1 MSDYERPE
9 DRPEAPATPPPPA
22 PESTPPP
29 STPAPPPPPPTEPPP
44 SAPPPSPEPPPPP
57 IEPPAPSVPPPT
69 SFGAQIPPLAEPPT
83 VPEPEAA
90 VEAVDILPPVEPPA
104 RWVGFVTSIG
114 LALAIVVTAQV
125 LAAIAEGFAL
135 KKTEPQGVTSDVFH
149 RLGYAFSNLG
159 GTVLLFLVLALVLVS
174 LPVFLERRTS
184 DRQEMTAAVTL
195 GLTVVMAVVI
205 GVGSILAVR
214 YNLHLY
220 SASKRTV
227 PSYVRIQLVFFLL
240 GALGTGAIALF
251 SALTALGLRDRGGDS
266 AEPVAADG
274 S

>member
-1 MSDYERPE
+1 MPDNAATDVLPPE
-9 DRPEAPATPPPPA
+9 
-22 PESTPPP
+22 
-29 STPAPPPPPPTEPPP
+29 
-44 SAPPPSPEPPPPP
+44 
-57 IEPPAPSVPPPT
+57 
-69 SFGAQIPPLAEPPT
+69 
-83 VPEPEAA
+83 EPE
-90 VEAVDILPPVEPPA
+90 EPEEPPA

-135 KKTEPQGVTSDVFH
+135 KHTEPQGIPSDVWH

-159 GTVLLFLVLALVLVS
+159 GTVLLFLVVAVVLVS
-174 LPVFLERRTS
+174 LPVFMERRTS
-184 DRQEMTAAVTL
+184 ARQESTAAITL
-195 GLTVVMAVVI
+195 GLTVVMAIVI

-220 SASKRTV
+220 SASKRAV

-251 SALTALGLRDRGGDS
+251 AGLTALGLRDRGDGS
-266 AEPVAADG
+266 AEPTEVEA

>member
-1 MSDYERPE
+1 MPDNAATDVLPPE
-9 DRPEAPATPPPPA
+9 
-22 PESTPPP
+22 
-29 STPAPPPPPPTEPPP
+29 
-44 SAPPPSPEPPPPP
+44 
-57 IEPPAPSVPPPT
+57 
-69 SFGAQIPPLAEPPT
+69 
-83 VPEPEAA
+83 EPE
-90 VEAVDILPPVEPPA
+90 EPPA

-135 KKTEPQGVTSDVFH
+135 KHTEPQGIPSDVFH

-159 GTVLLFLVLALVLVS
+159 GTVLLFLVVAVVLVS
-174 LPVFLERRTS
+174 LPVFMDRRTS
-184 DRQEMTAAVTL
+184 ARQESTAAITL
-195 GLTVVMAVVI
+195 GLTVVMAIVI

-220 SASKRTV
+220 SASKRAV

-251 SALTALGLRDRGGDS
+251 AALTALGLRDRGNGS
-266 AEPVAADG
+266 AEPTEAEA

>member
-1 MSDYERPE
+1 
-9 DRPEAPATPPPPA
+9 
-22 PESTPPP
+22 
-29 STPAPPPPPPTEPPP
+29 
-44 SAPPPSPEPPPPP
+44 
-57 IEPPAPSVPPPT
+57 VPPPT
-69 SFGAQIPPLAEPPT
+69 AFGAPTPPATEPP
-83 VPEPEAA
+83 VEATTEA
-90 VEAVDILPPVEPPA
+90 VEVPVEPPA

-135 KKTEPQGVTSDVFH
+135 KRTEPQGVPSDLFH

-159 GTVLLFLVLALVLVS
+159 GTVLLFLVLAVVLVS

-184 DRQEMTAAVTL
+184 DRQESTAAITL

-220 SASKRTV
+220 SASKRSV

-251 SALTALGLRDRGGDS
+251 AGLTALGLRDRGGES
-266 AEPVAADG
+266 AEPVAADD

>member
-29 STPAPPPPPPTEPPP
+29 STPAPPPP
-44 SAPPPSPEPPPPP
+44 APAEPPPPP
-57 IEPPAPSVPPPT
+57 TPPPPPPVEPVAPSVPPPT
-69 SFGAQIPPLAEPPT
+69 SFGAPTPPPSAPPT
-83 VPEPEAA
+83 EPEPEAT
-90 VEAVDILPPVEPPA
+90 VEAEDILPPVEPPD
-104 RWVGFVTSIG
+104 RWVGFVISIG

-135 KKTEPQGVTSDVFH
+135 KKTEPQGVASDVFH

-159 GTVLLFLVLALVLVS
+159 GTVLLFLVLAVVLVS

-184 DRQEMTAAVTL
+184 DRQETTAAITL

-220 SASKRTV
+220 SASHRSV
-227 PSYVRIQLVFFLL
+227 PAFVRLQLVFFLL
-240 GALGTGAIALF
+240 GALGTAALAVFGAL
-251 SALTALGLRDRGGDS
+251 SALGMRDREREVAPATDS
-266 AEPVAADG
+266 
-274 S
+274 